1 MEAAGGGGGGRGAG
15 DVEPAAIVGREG
27 GVGRMDKGGER
38 GKREG
43 KIKEKG
49 EILISGSHI

>member
-1 MEAAGGGGGGRGAG
+1 MEAA
-15 DVEPAAIVGREG
+15 VVGREG

-43 KIKEKG
+43 KRKEKKRG
-49 EILISGSHI
+49 NINKWVPRFDIE